1 MRETSVQITDTQ
13 VHLWEAHRPDRPWPA
28 EEVARKVFVAVEGA
42 RPHREEPLQAE
53 EFLATMD
60 AAGVQRAM
68 IVPPSPVGDNNLTA
82 LEATARYPDR
92 FAIMGR
98 FNPEAADARERLEH
112 WLEQPG
118 MLGIRLTF
126 HKPKWSGWLDEGPM
140 DWFWAACERLGIPLM
155 VFVPGHVDKIP
166 RLAERH
172 PGLKLLLDHMARESN
187 LRDEAC
193 FADLDQLLALSRY
206 ENVYVKTSAAPC
218 YSNQPYPFANLA
230 PYLRRIFDA
239 FGPQRTMW
247 GSDYTRLPCTYQ
259 ECVDHFR
266 LALDFL
272 DADSR
277 EWVMGKAASRALGW
291 PEAAK

>member
-1 MRETSVQITDTQ
+1 MLITDTQ
-13 VHLWEAHRPDRPWPA
+13 VHLWEAHRADRPWPA
-28 EEVARKVFVAVEGA
+28 EDADRPVFVAVPGA

-60 AAGVQRAM
+60 AAGVQRAI

-82 LEATARYPDR
+82 LEAAARYPER
-92 FAIMGR
+92 LAIMGR
-98 FNPEAADARERLEH
+98 FNPTADGAQERLEG

-126 HKPKWSGWLDEGPM
+126 HKPKWKDWLDEGPQ

-155 VFVPGHVDKIP
+155 VFVPGHVDKISRLAKRYP
-166 RLAERH
+166 RLR
-172 PGLKLLLDHMARESN
+172 LLLDHMARHSN

-193 FADLDQLLALSRY
+193 FADLDELLALAQY
-206 ENVYVKTSAAPC
+206 ENVYVKASAAPC
-218 YSNQPYPFANLA
+218 YTNEPYPFANLK
-230 PYLRRIFDA
+230 PYLHRIFDA

-247 GSDYTRLPCTYQ
+247 GSDYTRLPCSYQ

-272 DADSR
+272 DADSK
-277 EWVMGKAASRALGW
+277 EWVMGKAAARALNW
-291 PEAAK
+291 PDPAAA